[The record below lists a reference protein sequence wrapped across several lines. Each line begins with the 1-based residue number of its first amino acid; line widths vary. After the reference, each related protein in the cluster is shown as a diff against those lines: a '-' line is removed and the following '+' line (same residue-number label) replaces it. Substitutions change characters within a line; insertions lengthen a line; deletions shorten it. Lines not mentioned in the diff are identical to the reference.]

1 MTGFEL
7 GRLFKQRIDEPY
19 TGYYDNTK
27 LNALFR
33 TAYSQCIQDIYNQRL
48 NNQNAF
54 DELSFL
60 IAVDKEFV
68 PKNDFLFHSPLPI
81 VSAIGTGS
89 EVTVTTAVPHYLSE
103 TEQVQISGLSA
114 LSGLNGTQVVQSV
127 IDSTKFTIN
136 SVLTGSDVNT
146 GELKP
151 TFCISDYMH
160 YLWGE
165 ASFLNLAERIKR
177 TTVSP
182 VFVTLHDETELRT
195 GDYVEL
201 SGGLSGSAYV
211 KMLNEYKVLLYSDAA
226 MTQYYQS
233 SVSYSSG
240 FVRRYV
246 TSVMKFKRS
255 DEKKMAYGVA
265 TVDHPFFQ
273 QGELGFKIIPSGAKQ
288 VKIDYIKKPP
298 FAIDV
303 SDNTNDLERYYPYY
317 FLVKLADYSARISG
331 FEMRDGNLVAGS
343 TEQIV
348 NNP

>member
-7 GRLFKQRIDEPY
+7 GRLFKQKIDEPY
-19 TGYYDNTK
+19 TGYYDNAK
-27 LNALFR
+27 LNSLLR
-33 TAYSQCIQDIYNQRL
+33 SAYSQCIQDIYNQRL

-54 DELSFL
+54 DEVSFL
-60 IAVDKEFV
+60 VAIDKEFI

-81 VSAIGTGS
+81 VSALGS
-89 EVTVTTAVPHYLSE
+89 GSSVTIKTAVPHHLSA
-103 TEQVQISGLSA
+103 TEQVEVSGLVA
-114 LSGLNGTQVVQSV
+114 LSGLNAIQTVQSV
-127 IDSTKFTIN
+127 VDSTTFTIN
-136 SVLTGSDVNT
+136 SSLTGVDTNT

-151 TFCISDYMH
+151 SFCISDYLH

-177 TTVSP
+177 ATASP
-182 VFVTLHDETELRT
+182 VFITFYDETELRT
-195 GDYVEL
+195 GDYVSL
-201 SGGLSGSAYV
+201 SGGLSGNAYV
-211 KMLNEYKVLLYSDAA
+211 EMLNEYKVLLYSDAA

-233 SVSYSSG
+233 SSSYSSG
-240 FVRRYV
+240 FVRRYI

-255 DEKKMAYGVA
+255 DEKKGAYGVA
-265 TVDHPFFQ
+265 TVNHPFFQ
-273 QGELGFKIIPSGAKQ
+273 QGELGFKIMPSGAKQ

-303 SDNTNDLERYYPYY
+303 SDDTNDLERYYPYY
-317 FLVKLADYSARISG
+317 FIEKLADYSARMAG
-331 FEMRDGNLVAGS
+331 FQMRDGNLVAGS